1 MKKLSKILVVGYG
14 SIGKRYIENISLNSK
29 IKIIVNTSRK
39 EDKFLN
45 QKKCQIYKSIE
56 DCIKEKPDVAII
68 CNPTDKHVKISKISL
83 KKIRL
88 KKIYWIITKKNPFKK
103 KPFFSLKERISKSK
117 KAVKKYKKIKV
128 LYLDDKIKSS
138 RTINVINYFRKTKKY
153 GDLYLILGSDSLLNF
168 HKWTSWKKIVKLTR
182 LVVFS
187 RKGYDKKS
195 KESIVVKYLNKKN
208 IIYINNK
215 LINIS
220 SSNIRKNNLNNF

>member
-1 MKKLSKILVVGYG
+1 MSKKKAFGIFGG
-14 SIGKRYIENISLNSK
+14 SFDPPHKG
-29 IKIIVNTSRK
+29 
-39 EDKFLN
+39 
-45 QKKCQIYKSIE
+45 
-56 DCIKEKPDVAII
+56 
-68 CNPTDKHVKISKISL
+68 HVKISKISL